1 MKTTTLKTTLGLL
14 AAATLAASAHAQQG
28 REHFQARTGAD
39 LVTVCSVAPAHPDY
53 ASAIS
58 FCHGFLAGAFQ
69 FYDATAEGV
78 GRFVCPQ
85 APYPTR
91 SKVMADFVAWAK
103 ARPQVLQERS
113 ADALF
118 RYLGE
123 AFPCRK

>member
-1 MKTTTLKTTLGLL
+1 MKKTMIMLLL
-14 AAATLAASAHAQQG
+14 AAAGFSASAQAPQG
-28 REHFQARTGAD
+28 REHFQVRTAAD
-39 LVTVCSVAPAHPDY
+39 LVKACETPTSHPDY
-53 ASAIS
+53 AAAIA

-69 FYDATAEGV
+69 YYDATVAGAD
-78 GRFVCPQ
+78 RFVCPQ

-91 SKVMADFVAWAK
+91 SKVMTDFVAWAK